1 MRPSYT
7 TNIQTSYSFLTPS
20 SVTIAVTSDLER
32 STMNELPEI
41 PILENEEM
49 WSQRAIDTP
58 EAVLEELKQLQ
69 EQMHVNQTTTA
80 TALPKSDE

>member
-1 MRPSYT
+1 M
-7 TNIQTSYSFLTPS
+7 
-20 SVTIAVTSDLER
+20 
-32 STMNELPEI
+32 MNELPEI

-58 EAVLEELKQLQ
+58 DAVLEELKQLK
-69 EQMHVNQTTTA
+69 EQLDVNQPTTA

>member
-1 MRPSYT
+1 M
-7 TNIQTSYSFLTPS
+7 
-20 SVTIAVTSDLER
+20 
-32 STMNELPEI
+32 MNELPDI

-58 EAVLEELKQLQ
+58 EVVIEELKRLK
-69 EQMHVNQTTTA
+69 EHLHVNQTTTA

>member
-1 MRPSYT
+1 M
-7 TNIQTSYSFLTPS
+7 
-20 SVTIAVTSDLER
+20 
-32 STMNELPEI
+32 MNELPEI

-58 EAVLEELKQLQ
+58 EVVLEELKQLQ
-69 EQMHVNQTTTA
+69 EQLHVNQTTTA